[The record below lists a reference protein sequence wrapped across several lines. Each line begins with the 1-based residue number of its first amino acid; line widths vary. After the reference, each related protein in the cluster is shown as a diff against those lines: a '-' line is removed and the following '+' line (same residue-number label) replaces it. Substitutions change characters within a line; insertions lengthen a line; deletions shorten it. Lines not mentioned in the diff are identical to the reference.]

1 MQIINIMLK
10 SHKAK
15 DICTFNTSSCYDEI
29 QQSHKVAQSGQ
40 TPKMLREKEEVEN
53 IIFNKSLL

>member
-1 MQIINIMLK
+1 MLK

-53 IIFNKSLL
+53 IIFNKSLLWL